1 MRELQT
7 KIPRNK
13 IIRDRY
19 VIEEL
24 LGQGGFGAV
33 YRVRDRRVKGN
44 VFALKE
50 INNPNRH
57 QRESFLFEGELLR
70 RLDHP
75 ALPRVYRVFEESKCD
90 RICTLMDFIDGPN
103 LERLRLRQPEKRF
116 SLVQVIHML
125 APIRNALLYLHAQ
138 QPPIIH
144 RDIKPS
150 NIIIPPE
157 EDAVLVDFG
166 IAKEYDEDSTTT
178 AVRHCSP
185 GYGAP
190 EQYISGTSTQTDI
203 YGLGATIYTL
213 LTGSVPIDALYRLTR
228 LSVKHDDPL
237 RPAHELVASIPV
249 GITEVLQRAMSI
261 NSADR
266 YETVEEFWDTFIS
279 YSIDSATDTDSPSTD
294 PVADLRAPVTT
305 QAEKD
310 SAAIISASIR
320 SKQVPGVVTPV
331 TPVGIMSRIVETPVP
346 TADVVLQ
353 SMHTVYSASTETLPT
368 PVLTRSGR
376 STTLLSA
383 AVSYS
388 DSTRN
393 YAYSALTLALLL
405 LMIAGSFIVYV
416 YAGAHGPVVSRTVV
430 HRSAAPVATI
440 VPTVQVQKTPPALLV
455 APKSTPVR
463 YVPTPPSIK
472 LVPVIVQPTHIPV
485 KPTPVPAVP
494 TQVPATPEPT
504 PDPSPVNTGDLP
516 LLANSYSGSI
526 HNIPADLVSTMSLS
540 QIQQSEG
547 TITGYFSPGPRL
559 IGAGTFNGL
568 VTKDRH
574 MSFLVA
580 SSQTDLPL
588 YFEGRIQDDG
598 SIAGTYC
605 SYLHGSCNQQA
616 DGYGTWNVFP
626 VMRVHATNG

>member
-7 KIPRNK
+7 RIPRNK
-13 IIRDRY
+13 VIRDRY

-57 QRESFLFEGELLR
+57 QRASFLFEGELLR

-116 SLVQVIHML
+116 SFVQVIHML

-150 NIIIPPE
+150 NIIIPPA

-228 LSVKHDDPL
+228 LSVKRDDPL
-237 RPAHELVASIPV
+237 RPAHELVASIPA

-279 YSIDSATDTDSPSTD
+279 YSIDSAIDSAIDSPSTD
-294 PVADLRAPVTT
+294 PIADLRAPVTT

-310 SAAIISASIR
+310 SAAIISASLR
-320 SKQVPGVVTPV
+320 SEQMPGIVTPV
-331 TPVGIMSRIVETPVP
+331 TPRGIMSRIVETPAP
-346 TADVVLQ
+346 AADVVLQ
-353 SMHTVYSASTETLPT
+353 SMHTVYPASTEALPT
-368 PVLTRSGR
+368 PVLARSDR
-376 STTLLSA
+376 STTLLAA
-383 AVSYS
+383 AVSYN

-405 LMIAGSFIVYV
+405 LMVAGSFIVYV
-416 YAGAHGPVVSRTVV
+416 YAGAHGPVVVY
-430 HRSAAPVATI
+430 RSAAPVTTI

-455 APKSTPVR
+455 APKSAPVK
-463 YVPTPPSIK
+463 YAPTPSSIK
-472 LVPVIVQPTHIPV
+472 LVPVIARLTQVSV
-485 KPTPVPAVP
+485 KPTLVPTVP
-494 TQVPATPEPT
+494 TQAPVILVLTPV
-504 PDPSPVNTGDLP
+504 PSPANTDDLP
-516 LLANSYSGSI
+516 LLASSYSGSI
-526 HNIPADLVSTMSLS
+526 HNIPADLSSTMSLS

-559 IGAGTFNGL
+559 IGAGTFNGS
-568 VTKDRH
+568 VTKNRY
-574 MSFLVA
+574 MRFLVA
-580 SSQTDLPL
+580 SSQTSLPI

-616 DGYGTWNVFP
+616 GGYGTWNVFP
-626 VMRVHATNG
+626 